1 MAIGLALQD
10 DDQGIQIQTM
20 FDECF
25 IVFGLTVFLI
35 GKICFFHTK
44 EKVAPDCYK
53 RSFAP
58 VFHHFSPFFTRF
70 WPFCIYYCHFR
81 TTFPIFTGEF
91 CSFTVTQNVTIDC
104 YISVVEWN
112 TRLHTQKFLN
122 DISLFH

>member
-58 VFHHFSPFFTRF
+58 VFHHFSPVFG
-70 WPFCIYYCHFR
+70 HFASIIA
-81 TTFPIFTGEF
+81 IFEPLSQF
-91 CSFTVTQNVTIDC
+91 SLASFAV
-104 YISVVEWN
+104 
-112 TRLHTQKFLN
+112 LL
-122 DISLFH
+122 